1 MSNNKN
7 IPQKLE
13 YFVDPHGGESV
24 VMHPFNLNWE
34 NKIPTSIIY
43 YDEMRVG
50 KSKDEVDI
58 TMQSKPVD

>member
-7 IPQKLE
+7 HPQKLE
-13 YFVDPHGGESV
+13 YFRDPDGGETV
-24 VMHPFNLNWE
+24 VKYPFKLNWE

-43 YDEMRVG
+43 YDEMRIG